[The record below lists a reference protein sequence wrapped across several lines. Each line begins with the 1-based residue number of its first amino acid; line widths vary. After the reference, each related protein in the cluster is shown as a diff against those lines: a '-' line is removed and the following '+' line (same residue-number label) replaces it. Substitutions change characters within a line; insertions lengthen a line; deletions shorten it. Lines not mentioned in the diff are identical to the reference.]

1 MKRRRRRGPAGRRIA
16 EEEPGQPSRAERKLR
31 TRSRL
36 LEASLRLMSEGR
48 GFTSLGL
55 REITRAAGVVPAS
68 FYRHF
73 HDLDELAMAL
83 VEETGMTLRR
93 LLREARQ
100 AGVPPMH
107 IIRHSVQIY
116 ERYVEQHRLHIM
128 FMAGERWGG
137 SPLIRRAIR
146 YEVQHFTTE
155 MAQDL
160 RELGLLPDLPMP
172 ALQMVCGL
180 VVNTMLNAAS
190 DIFDLPSGQPLV
202 QQELVENFVR
212 QLRVIFLG
220 AAQWREDGQHK
231 APARK

>member
-1 MKRRRRRGPAGRRIA
+1 
-16 EEEPGQPSRAERKLR
+16 
-31 TRSRL
+31 
-36 LEASLRLMSEGR
+36 MSEGR